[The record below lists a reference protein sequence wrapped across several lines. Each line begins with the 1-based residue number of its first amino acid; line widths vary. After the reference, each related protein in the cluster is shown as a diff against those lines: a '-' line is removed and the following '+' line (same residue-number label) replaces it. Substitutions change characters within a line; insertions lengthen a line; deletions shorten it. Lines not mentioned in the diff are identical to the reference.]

1 MKANTTPAVN
11 INTMKESSLPS
22 LDKNA
27 TKIAKNLNNDLSFNP
42 ELSQNTSQ
50 NLGNTEKEKEKDNLI
65 ILPNTI
71 DADADAIIPIPII
84 LIEQLDDQNV
94 LHQYKEQTPKNP
106 LQVYDKPSKALA
118 QGQSQGF
125 DMNKAIQLNK
135 VATNKNSLKK
145 Q

>member
-50 NLGNTEKEKEKDNLI
+50 NLGNTEKEKDNLI

-71 DADADAIIPIPII
+71 DADADANKSQSQSI